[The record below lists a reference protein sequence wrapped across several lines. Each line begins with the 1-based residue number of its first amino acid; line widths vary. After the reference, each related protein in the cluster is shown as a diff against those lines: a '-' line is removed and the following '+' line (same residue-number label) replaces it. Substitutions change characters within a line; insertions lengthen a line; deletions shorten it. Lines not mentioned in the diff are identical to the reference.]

1 MIKYA
6 TKLKKVHFSRM
17 LPSGNN
23 RKSSVFDV
31 FYSLRNLCTI
41 QAYCTTHLFLDE
53 VKPIK
58 KYIIV
63 KIYEVKNKQTMS
75 VTRTCKCYNSCKN
88 MNI

>member
-1 MIKYA
+1 MTNSYA
-6 TKLKKVHFSRM
+6 
-17 LPSGNN
+17 
-23 RKSSVFDV
+23 DV
-31 FYSLRNLCTI
+31 EYVALRQQ